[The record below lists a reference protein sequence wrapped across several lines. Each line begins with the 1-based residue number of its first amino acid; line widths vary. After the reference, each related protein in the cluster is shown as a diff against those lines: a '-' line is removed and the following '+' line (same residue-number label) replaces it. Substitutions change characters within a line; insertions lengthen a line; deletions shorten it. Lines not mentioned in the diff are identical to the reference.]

1 MQSNRSARNST
12 ALMDFRTL
20 TLAATLGLSTA
31 GFASTF
37 QEPSVAEQV
46 REDTAAKGFELTLE
60 QAVKIALENNI
71 GLRIEVFREEVQL
84 YTHLGSWGA
93 FDPLATISGT
103 YTDSQQPASSSLSGA
118 SVLESDTLALQVGFK
133 YPLRSGGSLDLGYN
147 HSNTATNSTFAL
159 DDTLTDSAVSL
170 SYTQPLLRGAWSGY
184 STVEQQ
190 KAELRWRQSQQRH
203 REVRVDLVHNVV
215 QAYWDLVAALEG
227 HAVQQETVEL
237 GRRQLE
243 QNMRR
248 LEVGVGTEVEVLQAE
263 TNVATQLEVL
273 LQTETNALTADDA
286 LKALLFAR
294 AESDSWEQWY
304 AWWDHAV
311 DPMTPLPDV
320 DENIPLDWIASLG
333 AALQARPELDQ
344 RRIDIQ
350 IAEFDIMKAGSE
362 ERAGLDLTLSVR
374 SNGVDGQ
381 SDEAVK
387 TATSFEFPTATA
399 GLTYSA
405 PLYNRAAENALH
417 SARVGLRSARLVYEQ
432 TETGIL
438 TEIRAA
444 VRGVRHQAEAVRAA
458 GVSYDL
464 AQRQLEAENSR
475 FEQGLSTN
483 FQVLEYQQQLSQAK
497 ANLVSSRVRYAKAR
511 TALIK
516 AEGRLDQEL

>member
-1 MQSNRSARNST
+1 
-12 ALMDFRTL
+12 MDLRFL
-20 TLAATLGLSTA
+20 PLVATLGLCAT
-31 GFASTF
+31 GFGSSLQDPA
-37 QEPSVAEQV
+37 EPAAVE
-46 REDTAAKGFELTLE
+46 EDSAVVGLELSLK
-60 QAVKIALENNI
+60 QAVKIALDNNI

-93 FDPLATISGT
+93 FDPLATITGT
-103 YTDSQQPASSSLSGA
+103 YTDSEQPASSSLSGA
-118 SVLESDTLALQVGFK
+118 SVVKSDTLSLQAGFK
-133 YPLRSGGSLDLGYN
+133 YPLRSGGSLDLGYSQ
-147 HSNTATNSTFAL
+147 SNTATNSSFAL

-184 STVEQQ
+184 NTVEQQ
-190 KAELRWRQSQQRH
+190 KAELRWRQAQQRQ
-203 REVRVDLVHNVV
+203 REVRVELVYNVA
-215 QAYWDLVAALEG
+215 QTYWDLVAALEG

-243 QNMRR
+243 QNQRR

-263 TNVATQLEVL
+263 TNVATQLEAL
-273 LQTETNALTADDA
+273 LQTETNALAADDA
-286 LKALLFAR
+286 LKSLLFAR

-304 AWWDHAV
+304 KWWDRPV
-311 DPMTPLPDV
+311 EPLTPLPEV
-320 DENIPLDWIASLG
+320 DESITLDWIASLG
-333 AALQARPELDQ
+333 AALQSRPELDQ

-350 IAEFDIMKAGSE
+350 ISEFDIMKAGSE
-362 ERAGLDLTLSVR
+362 EKAGLDLTLSLR
-374 SNGVDGQ
+374 STGVDGQ

-387 TATSFEFPTATA
+387 ASTSFDFPTASA
-399 GLTYSA
+399 ALTYSA
-405 PLYNRAAENALH
+405 PLYNRAAENALR

-444 VRGVRHQAEAVRAA
+444 VRGVRSQAEAVRAA

-464 AQRQLEAENSR
+464 AKRQLEAENSR

-497 ANLVSSRVRYAKAR
+497 ANLVA
-511 TALIK
+511 
-516 AEGRLDQEL
+516 

>member
-1 MQSNRSARNST
+1 
-12 ALMDFRTL
+12 MDFRTL
-20 TLAATLGLSTA
+20 PLVAALSLCAT
-31 GFASTF
+31 GFASPLQDTSAAAPAQEDPTTVGF
-37 QEPSVAEQV
+37 Q
-46 REDTAAKGFELTLE
+46 LTLE
-60 QAVKIALENNI
+60 QAVKIALDNNI
-71 GLRIEVFREEVQL
+71 GLRIEVFQEEIQL

-103 YTDSQQPASSSLSGA
+103 YTDSEQPASTSLSGA
-118 SVLESDTLALQVGFK
+118 SVVDSDTLALQAGFM
-133 YPLRSGGSLDLGYN
+133 YPLRSGGSFDLGYS
-147 HSNTATNSTFAL
+147 HSNSSTNSIFAL

-184 STVEQQ
+184 NTVEQQ

-203 REVRVDLVHNVV
+203 REVRVDLVHSVV

-243 QNMRR
+243 QNKHR

-286 LKALLFAR
+286 LKTLLFAR
-294 AESDSWEQWY
+294 AESDNWEQWY

-311 DPMTPLPDV
+311 DPMTTLPEV
-320 DENIPLDWIASLG
+320 DEDLPLDWIASLG
-333 AALQARPELDQ
+333 AALQSRPELDQ

-374 SNGVDGQ
+374 STGVDGQ

-387 TATSFEFPTATA
+387 TATSFEFPTASA

-405 PLYNRAAENALH
+405 PLYNRAAENALR

-444 VRGVRHQAEAVRAA
+444 VRGVRHQAQAVRAA

-464 AQRQLEAENSR
+464 AKRQLEAENSR

-497 ANLVSSRVRYAKAR
+497 ANLVASRVRYAKAR
-511 TALIK
+511 TALVK